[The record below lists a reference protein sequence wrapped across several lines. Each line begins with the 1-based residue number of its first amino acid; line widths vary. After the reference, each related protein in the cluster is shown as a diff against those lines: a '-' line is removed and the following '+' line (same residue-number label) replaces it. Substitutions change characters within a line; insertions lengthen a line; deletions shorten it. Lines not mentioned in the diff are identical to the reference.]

1 MTDWLIDVFSGNEAT
16 LNFYLTNYTD
26 VGSLVRAVRN
36 IAYLGGNTNTTGG
49 LRLMRTEIFNVANGD
64 RPDVP
69 NVALLITDGIP
80 TREFRQLP
88 DEVRRIKDSGTRIVT
103 VGVTKEV
110 QYYLAGRNG
119 SSRRSYVL
127 LQKFLFF
134 LRGITELRRPIAST
148 VWSMSQ
154 KRVNSPTTR

>member
-1 MTDWLIDVFSGNEAT
+1 
-16 LNFYLTNYTD
+16 
-26 VGSLVRAVRN
+26 
-36 IAYLGGNTNTTGG
+36 
-49 LRLMRTEIFNVANGD
+49 MRTEIFNVANGD

-88 DEVRRIKDSGTRIVT
+88 NEVRRIKDSGTRIVT

-148 VWSMSQ
+148 V
-154 KRVNSPTTR
+154 